1 MTLLSG
7 YFIIN
12 MLINSFDPII
22 GRAESISFRLFFTK
36 VKARIKYRNKYG
48 NNHLKP
54 NQSRFPRSYP
64 GFSLPSYGFQ
74 YPVNGES
81 EIGRKLE

>member
-1 MTLLSG
+1 MTLLPG

-22 GRAESISFRLFFTK
+22 GWAESYIFPPFFTRF
-36 VKARIKYRNKYG
+36 KARIKYRNKYG
-48 NNHLKP
+48 KNHLKP
-54 NQSRFPRSYP
+54 NQGRFPRSYP
-64 GFSLPSYGFQ
+64 GFSLSSYGFQ
-74 YPVNGES
+74 YPVKVKS